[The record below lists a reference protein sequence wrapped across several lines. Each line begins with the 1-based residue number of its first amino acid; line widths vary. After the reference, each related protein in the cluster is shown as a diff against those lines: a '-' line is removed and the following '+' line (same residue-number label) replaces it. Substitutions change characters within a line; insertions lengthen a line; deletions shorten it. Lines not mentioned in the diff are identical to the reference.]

1 MNINVKNTFMIQLC
15 TQFTDIIFFQIGG
28 IKMRRINRRLVL
40 LSIVFVCD
48 VVNVFGRPQE
58 PSTVSSTLKGEL
70 IKIYKLRVDHNVRGV

>member
-1 MNINVKNTFMIQLC
+1 MIQLC
-15 TQFTDIIFFQIGG
+15 PQFTDIIFFQIGG

-58 PSTVSSTLKGEL
+58 SSTVSSTLKGE
-70 IKIYKLRVDHNVRGV
+70 IKNIYIHYVWTINARGI